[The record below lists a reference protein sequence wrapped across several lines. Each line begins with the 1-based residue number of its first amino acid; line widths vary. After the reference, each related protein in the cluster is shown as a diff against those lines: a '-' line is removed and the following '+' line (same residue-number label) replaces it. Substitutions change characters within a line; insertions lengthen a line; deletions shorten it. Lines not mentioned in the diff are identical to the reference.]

1 MQVLNTMWYQL
12 ELIQTINMS
21 MSDVGKVNH
30 PLPQSSLG
38 FKYS

>member
-1 MQVLNTMWYQL
+1 
-12 ELIQTINMS
+12 